1 MKHRLGFVFALCV
14 GLFGQA
20 SALAQQP
27 APLPPPPP
35 PPPGAPPSDKPA
47 EAQPSDSVGGQ
58 TDPNAQPAPKAAEP
72 TPSAPPAPPAPGTP
86 TTTPDAPPPVTL
98 PPYLTGGPQT
108 ILTPQPTT
116 PQVTTVPSAPG
127 PGADAGVVVAK
138 KPAYVKWRGTNINW
152 GTNAT
157 TTALGI
163 GRDNISSTHE
173 QVSTGLNMTLN
184 YFILEPKLADGT
196 SRGYSF
202 RVQTALGFDVEL
214 TNSDITTT
222 EREPLMRDLPLQG
235 IFAKPLWASA
245 NKEWGL
251 GLAVNGTVLL
261 PTSKLSHDRGIYFT
275 TSPRASLFLTM
286 PLRGKKAPFLQS
298 LLVGGSLRWDHQF
311 SRATVPTEPDIAIP
325 RRTIQGTTTIS
336 DQLTG
341 GSLETNGLRL
351 GGFVFFDEKL
361 FGHTLWVFMGA
372 GLQYGFVNQFNTSGC
387 VKIDT
392 GCVQPDRVD
401 NPETTRYNASF
412 SLGVSYFPSAE
423 WGFDLG
429 YSNGNSQLGLDGKRR
444 NLFYSPD
451 ASFSASLILS
461 LDAIYERFSGPG
473 RDEPFIVFGQNKK
486 SPTLPRST
494 DTLF

>member
-1 MKHRLGFVFALCV
+1 
-14 GLFGQA
+14 
-20 SALAQQP
+20 
-27 APLPPPPP
+27 
-35 PPPGAPPSDKPA
+35 
-47 EAQPSDSVGGQ
+47 
-58 TDPNAQPAPKAAEP
+58 
-72 TPSAPPAPPAPGTP
+72 
-86 TTTPDAPPPVTL
+86 
-98 PPYLTGGPQT
+98 LTGGPQT

-116 PQVTTVPSAPG
+116 PQVTTVPVAPG

-163 GRDNISSTHE
+163 GRDNIGGSHE

-184 YFILEPKLADGT
+184 YFILERKLPDGT
-196 SRGYSF
+196 DRGYSF

-222 EREPLMRDLPLQG
+222 QREPLMRDLPLQG
-235 IFAKPLWASA
+235 IFAKPLWSSA
-245 NKEWGL
+245 DKEWAL
-251 GLAVNGTVLL
+251 LLAANGTILL
-261 PTSKLSHDRGIYFT
+261 PTSKLSHDRGIYLT
-275 TSPRASLFLTM
+275 TSPRALLMASV
-286 PLRGKKAPFLQS
+286 PLRGKKAPFLKNV
-298 LLVGGSLRWDHQF
+298 LLGASMRWDHQF

-341 GSLETNGLRL
+341 GSLETNGLRTGAFL
-351 GGFVFFDEKL
+351 FFDEKL
-361 FGHTLWVFMGA
+361 FGHTLWVFMSG
-372 GLQYGFVNQFNTSGC
+372 GLQWGFVNQFNTSSC

-392 GCVQPDRVD
+392 GCVEPDRVD
-401 NPETTRYNASF
+401 NPQTTRYSASF
-412 SLGVSYFPSAE
+412 GVGVSYFPAAE

-429 YSNGNSQLGLDGKRR
+429 YFNGNAQLGLDGKRR
-444 NLFYSPD
+444 NPFYSPD
-451 ASFSASLILS
+451 ATFSASLILS

-486 SPTLPRST
+486 SPTLPRAT